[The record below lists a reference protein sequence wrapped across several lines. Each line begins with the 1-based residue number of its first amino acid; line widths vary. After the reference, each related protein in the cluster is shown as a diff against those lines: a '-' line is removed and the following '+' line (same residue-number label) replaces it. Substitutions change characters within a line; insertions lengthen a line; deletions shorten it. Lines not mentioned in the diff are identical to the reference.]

1 MGSVNFL
8 VGPAYIPP
16 DAMRKCIT
24 HKRVYES
31 YDSAV
36 NALIDARTRFDYAG
50 DQGPVAVYKCEE
62 CGYYHLTSQ
71 GKMNDMLQKYLAE
84 GKIKLQKEAD
94 RWLDKLKRK

>member
-1 MGSVNFL
+1 
-8 VGPAYIPP
+8 
-16 DAMRKCIT
+16 MRKCVT

-36 NALIDARTRFDYAG
+36 HALIDARTRFDYAG

-71 GKMNDMLQKYLAE
+71 GKMNDTLEKYIAE